1 MKKLKKVKSVL
12 LLWLVAYP
20 LWLVSVFCFLIF
32 LLFGFVRIH
41 NWKLMQFWPK
51 RLIIIS
57 NHPSMWEPV
66 LLNYLFLLRSFV
78 LPFKFIP
85 YSTPDL
91 SNYNKWYWELVKE
104 RFIFVPR
111 HKPEVIRSA
120 FRRMAQLLKKGK
132 ILIIFPEGGRTA
144 TNKENN
150 WHYSKLGHRLRPLKE
165 GAAKLALETD
175 SEILIVWVN
184 GADKALPVGH
194 FWPKFW
200 KRTDIYI
207 GSTIKLT
214 GNFHNNNDLK
224 KGTDEITKSLLELA
238 DTTGLPQKT
247 ENLQN

>member
-1 MKKLKKVKSVL
+1 MKKFKKVKSIL
-12 LLWLVAYP
+12 LLWLLAYP
-20 LWLVSVFCFLIF
+20 LWLVSVFF
-32 LLFGFVRIH
+32 LLLFMLCGFVRIH
-41 NWKLMQFWPK
+41 NWKLLKFWPK
-51 RLIIIS
+51 GLIIIS

-66 LLNYLFLLRSFV
+66 LLNYLFLLRAFV

-104 RFIFVPR
+104 RFIFIPR
-111 HKPEVIRSA
+111 HKPGIILSA
-120 FRRMAQLLKKGK
+120 FKRMARLLKKGK

-150 WHYSKLGHRLRPLKE
+150 WHYSKLGHRIRPLKE
-165 GAAKLALETD
+165 GATKLALETS

-184 GADKALPVGH
+184 GADKALPVGR

-207 GSTIKLT
+207 GPIIKLK
-214 GNFHNNNDLK
+214 GDYQNNDDLK
-224 KGTDEITKSLLELA
+224 EGTERITQALLDLA
-238 DTTGLPQKT
+238 DMTGPPKKT
-247 ENLQN
+247 EK